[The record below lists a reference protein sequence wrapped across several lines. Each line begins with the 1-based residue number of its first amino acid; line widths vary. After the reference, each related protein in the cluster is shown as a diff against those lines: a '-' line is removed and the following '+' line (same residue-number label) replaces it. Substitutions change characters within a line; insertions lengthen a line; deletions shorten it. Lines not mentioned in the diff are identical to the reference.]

1 MIANCCADAIA
12 DDADWVSARRLVVEG
27 GAIDGCISAA
37 SNLVEAPSDELRV
50 ARLTGEN
57 GSVLFAIGADGSK
70 RGHSGIAF
78 KSILDDGLCI

>member
-1 MIANCCADAIA
+1 MIANCWADAIA

-57 GSVLFAIGADGSK
+57 GGVLFAIGADGSR
-70 RGHSGIAF
+70 RGHAGIALT
-78 KSILDDGLCI
+78 SILDDGSCV